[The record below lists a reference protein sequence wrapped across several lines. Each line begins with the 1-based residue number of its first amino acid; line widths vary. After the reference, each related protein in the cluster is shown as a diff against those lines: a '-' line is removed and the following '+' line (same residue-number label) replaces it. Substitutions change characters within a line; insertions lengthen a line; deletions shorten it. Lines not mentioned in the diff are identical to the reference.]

1 MHFFARITIY
11 VQMKAMAC
19 EIGKLI
25 FVVNSLLNWGCICIL
40 IYLNLIIKAKE
51 LLVGPFFI
59 APEVK

>member
-11 VQMKAMAC
+11 VQLQAMAC

-40 IYLNLIIKAKE
+40 IYLTVTILNSEIIQE
-51 LLVGPFFI
+51 MYV
-59 APEVK
+59 

>member
-25 FVVNSLLNWGCICIL
+25 FVVNSLLNWGCI
-40 IYLNLIIKAKE
+40 
-51 LLVGPFFI
+51 LL
-59 APEVK
+59 AEVTTAR